1 MADLNLSTDDEEPH
15 TTMQTDTQAGR
26 QTDTQAS
33 AAPSIAPNPSVAP
46 KLPVTIT
53 NALVALGVRE
63 DTLSPDEKAQLD
75 RDGFLALRGVLNT
88 VQIEALRNRQD
99 ELLADEGDEAGKE
112 VHQEAGTDRLSDLIN
127 KDSIYHVA
135 LSTPR
140 VLAGIAHVLGGD
152 LKLSSLNSR
161 SALPGQGLQGLHAD
175 WSGPVAPNAYQVCNS
190 IWLLDDFT
198 PENGAT
204 RVVPGTQRSGKMP
217 SDDMA
222 NTKDAH
228 PDEITLLGK
237 AGDVVIFNSHTWH
250 GGTRNNTASPRRALH
265 GYFCRRHHAPQLD
278 QNKHLRP
285 ETRSQLSDAALV
297 VLGIED

>member
-1 MADLNLSTDDEEPH
+1 MIMPANKQINSPDTARPESRPDTAPESSVTESSLTKPSG
-15 TTMQTDTQAGR
+15 TMPSMTI
-26 QTDTQAS
+26 
-33 AAPSIAPNPSVAP
+33 AA
-46 KLPVTIT
+46 
-53 NALVALGVRE
+53 ALYALGVRE
-63 DTLSPDEKAQLD
+63 DTLGPDEKAQLD
-75 RDGFLALRGVLNT
+75 RDGFLALRGVLNAA
-88 VQIEALRNRQD
+88 QIETLRTRQD
-99 ELLADEGDEAGKE
+99 ELLDEEGDEAGKE

-127 KDSIYHVA
+127 KGSVYHVV
-135 LSTPR
+135 LTTPR

-161 SALPGQGLQGLHAD
+161 AALPGQGLQGLHAD
-175 WSGPVAPNAYQVCNS
+175 WNAPVAPDAYQVCNS

-198 PENGAT
+198 IDNGAT

-228 PDEITLLGK
+228 PDEIALLGE

-250 GGTRNNTASPRRALH
+250 GGTRNNTDSPRRALH

-278 QNKHLRP
+278 QNRHLRP
-285 ETRSQLSDAALV
+285 ETREQLSDAALI